1 MLPSSKD
8 DSYPS
13 ALAERIRER
22 IRRAGPITFCDWMR
36 MALYDNDEGYYCR
49 SDRQK
54 WGRAGDYRTSPERS
68 SLFAA
73 TFARYFAQL
82 HDQLGCPRQWTIVE
96 VGAGDGR
103 FASRVL
109 QTLQNS
115 FPSVFGASR
124 YVVDE
129 ASSYSRSLARERLK
143 PFGAFAGRVE
153 FRALDHVRID
163 PGIVFSNELLDAF
176 PVHRVVRHE
185 GQLQE
190 FYVTVGA
197 DGDFQW
203 IVGVPSTPRLADY
216 FAQSIQP
223 AEGQVAEVNLEID
236 EWLRKV
242 SRVIQA
248 GYLITVDYGANAEEL
263 YSSAVRH
270 QGTLRSFYNHQIVEN
285 ILARPG
291 EQDLTTTIDWTFVK
305 RTGETLGFETVEFD
319 RQDKFLIAAGL
330 LNQLEVEAQ
339 GSESEA
345 DKLRLSTAAR
355 EMILPDGMAAHFQ
368 VLVQKKEKIE
378 NYRDIRD
385 ETRLRAD

>member
-1 MLPSSKD
+1 
-8 DSYPS
+8 
-13 ALAERIRER
+13 
-22 IRRAGPITFCDWMR
+22 
-36 MALYDNDEGYYCR
+36 MALYDKDEGYYCR
-49 SDRQK
+49 ADRKK

-82 HDQLGCPRQWTIVE
+82 YDQLSRPQEWTIVE

-109 QTLQNS
+109 QTFQNS
-115 FPSVFGASR
+115 FPSVFAATR
-124 YVVDE
+124 YVLDE

-143 PFGAFAGRVE
+143 PFGGSAGRVE
-153 FRALDHVRID
+153 FRAFDGVGID
-163 PGIVFSNELLDAF
+163 PGIIFSNELLDAF
-176 PVHRVVRHE
+176 PVHRVVRHDGE
-185 GQLQE
+185 LQE

-197 DGDFQW
+197 DDDFHW
-203 IVGVPSTPRLADY
+203 IVDDPSTPGLADY
-216 FAQSIQP
+216 FGQGSIQLM
-223 AEGQVAEVNLEID
+223 EGQVAEVNLEIE

-242 SRVIQA
+242 SNAIKT

-263 YSSAVRH
+263 YSSAERY
-270 QGTLRSFYNHQIVEN
+270 QGTLRSYYNHCIAEN

-291 EQDLTTTIDWTFVK
+291 EQDLTTTINWTFVK
-305 RTGETLGFETVEFD
+305 RTGEALGFETVEFE
-319 RQDKFLIAAGL
+319 RQDKFLLAAGL

-339 GSESEA
+339 ATDSQA

-368 VLVQKKEKIE
+368 VLVQKKKEVV
-378 NYRDIRD
+378 
-385 ETRLRAD
+385 TQT

>member
-1 MLPSSKD
+1 MPKMLPSSRD
-8 DSYPS
+8 DSNTS
-13 ALAERIRER
+13 ALAPRLRER
-22 IRRAGPITFCDWMR
+22 LRREGPIPFYDWMK
-36 MALYDNDEGYYCR
+36 MALYDEQEGYYSR

-82 HDQLGCPRQWTIVE
+82 HDQLGRPQEWTIVE
-96 VGAGDGR
+96 VGAGDGS

-109 QTLQNS
+109 QTFQNS
-115 FPSVFGASR
+115 FPSVFAATR

-129 ASSYSRSLARERLK
+129 AGSHSRSLARERLK
-143 PFGAFAGRVE
+143 SFGGFPGRVE
-153 FRALDHVRID
+153 FRKLDGVEID

-176 PVHRVVRHE
+176 PVHRVVMHQ

-197 DGDFQW
+197 DDDFQW
-203 IVGVPSTPRLADY
+203 IVDTPSTPGLADY
-216 FAQSIQP
+216 FGQGSVQL
-223 AEGQVAEVNLEID
+223 AEGQVAEVNLEIE
-236 EWLRKV
+236 EWISKV
-242 SRVIQA
+242 SSVIRV
-248 GYLITVDYGANAEEL
+248 GYLITVDYGANTEDL
-263 YSSAVRH
+263 YSSAVRF
-270 QGTLRSFYNHQIVEN
+270 QGTLRSFYQHRIAEN
-285 ILARPG
+285 ILAHPG

-305 RTGETLGFETVEFD
+305 RTGEALGFEAVEFD
-319 RQDKFLIAAGL
+319 RQDKFLLAAGL

-345 DKLRLSTAAR
+345 DRLRLSTAAR

-368 VLVQKKEKIE
+368 VLVQKKKQ
-378 NYRDIRD
+378 
-385 ETRLRAD
+385 L

>member
-1 MLPSSKD
+1 MPEMLPFAKD
-8 DSYPS
+8 DSYSS
-13 ALAERIRER
+13 ALAQRLRER
-22 IRRAGPITFCDWMR
+22 IRREGPITFCDWMR
-36 MALYDNDEGYYCR
+36 MALYDKDEGYYCR

-82 HDQLGCPRQWTIVE
+82 YDQLGRPPEWTIVE

-109 QTLQNS
+109 QTFQNS
-115 FPSVFGASR
+115 FPSVFAATR

-129 ASSYSRSLARERLK
+129 TSSYSRSFARERLK
-143 PFGAFAGRVE
+143 PFDNRVE
-153 FRALDHVRID
+153 FRKLDGVEID

-176 PVHRVVRHE
+176 PVHRVVVQE
-185 GQLQE
+185 GQLVE

-197 DGDFQW
+197 DDEFQW
-203 IVGVPSTPRLADY
+203 MVDAPSKPGLADY
-216 FAQSIQP
+216 FVQESIQLT
-223 AEGQVAEVNLEID
+223 EGQVAEVNLEI
-236 EWLRKV
+236 EAWLTKV
-242 SRVIQA
+242 ASVIQA
-248 GYLITVDYGANAEEL
+248 GCLITVDYGADSEEL

-270 QGTLRSFYNHQIVEN
+270 QGTLRSFYNHRIAEN

-305 RTGETLGFETVEFD
+305 RTGEALGFETMEFD
-319 RQDKFLIAAGL
+319 RQDKFLLAAGL

-339 GSESEA
+339 ASKSEA
-345 DKLRLSTAAR
+345 DNLRLSTAAR

-368 VLVQKKEKIE
+368 VLVQKKKK
-378 NYRDIRD
+378 
-385 ETRLRAD
+385 L

>member
-1 MLPSSKD
+1 MLPVSKE
-8 DSYPS
+8 DSCPS

-22 IRRAGPITFCDWMR
+22 IRRAGPITFCDWMK
-36 MALYDNDEGYYCR
+36 MALYDKDEGYYCR
-49 SDRQK
+49 PDRQK

-82 HDQLGCPRQWTIVE
+82 HDQLGRPREWTILE

-109 QTLQNS
+109 QTFQNS
-115 FPSVFGASR
+115 FPSVFEATR
-124 YVVDE
+124 FIVDE
-129 ASSYSRSLARERLK
+129 TSSYSRSLARERLK
-143 PFGAFAGRVE
+143 SFGGLASRVE
-153 FRALDHVRID
+153 FRTLDGVEID

-176 PVHRVVRHE
+176 PVHRVVMHE

-190 FYVTVGA
+190 FYVTLGA

-203 IVGVPSTPRLADY
+203 IVDVPSTARLADY
-216 FAQSIQP
+216 FGQESIL
-223 AEGQVAEVNLEID
+223 AEGQVAEVNLEIE

-242 SRVIQA
+242 SSVIQA
-248 GYLITVDYGANAEEL
+248 GYLITVDYGANTEEL
-263 YSSAVRH
+263 YSSAVRY
-270 QGTLRSFYNHQIVEN
+270 QGTLRSFYNHRIAEN

-291 EQDLTTTIDWTFVK
+291 KQDLTTTIDWTFVK
-305 RTGETLGFETVEFD
+305 RTGEALGFETMEFD
-319 RQDKFLIAAGL
+319 RQDKFLLAAGL

-339 GSESEA
+339 GSESLA

-368 VLVQKKEKIE
+368 VLVQKKKE
-378 NYRDIRD
+378 
-385 ETRLRAD
+385 L

>member
-8 DSYPS
+8 DSYHSP
-13 ALAERIRER
+13 LAERLRER
-22 IRRAGPITFCDWMR
+22 IRREGPITFRDWMSI
-36 MALYDNDEGYYCR
+36 ALYDKDEGYYCR
-49 SDRQK
+49 TDRQK
-54 WGRAGDYRTSPERS
+54 WGRAGDYRTSSERS

-82 HDQLGCPRQWTIVE
+82 HDQLGRPREWTIVE

-109 QTLQNS
+109 QTFRNS
-115 FPSVFGASR
+115 FPSVFGATR
-124 YVVDE
+124 YIVDE
-129 ASSYSRSLARERLK
+129 TSSYSRSLARERLK
-143 PFGAFAGRVE
+143 PFGGFAGRVE
-153 FRALDHVRID
+153 FRKLDGVEID

-176 PVHRVVRHE
+176 PVHRVVMHE

-190 FYVTVGA
+190 FYVTLGA
-197 DGDFQW
+197 DDDFQW
-203 IVGVPSTPRLADY
+203 IVDAPSTPGLADY
-216 FAQSIQP
+216 FVRGSIQLT
-223 AEGQVAEVNLEID
+223 EGQVAEVNLEIE

-242 SRVIQA
+242 SSVIQA
-248 GYLITVDYGANAEEL
+248 GYLITVDYGADSEEL
-263 YSSAVRH
+263 YSSSVRH
-270 QGTLRSFYNHQIVEN
+270 EGTLRSFYNHRIAEN

-305 RTGETLGFETVEFD
+305 RTGEALGFETVEFD
-319 RQDKFLIAAGL
+319 RQDKFLMAAGL

-339 GSESEA
+339 GSESVA

-368 VLVQKKEKIE
+368 VLVQKKKA
-378 NYRDIRD
+378 
-385 ETRLRAD
+385 L

>member
-1 MLPSSKD
+1 MLLSAKD
-8 DSYPS
+8 HSYPS
-13 ALAERIRER
+13 ALAERLRER

-36 MALYDNDEGYYCR
+36 MALYDEHEGYYSR
-49 SDRQK
+49 ADRQK
-54 WGRAGDYRTSPERS
+54 WGRAGDYRISPERS

-82 HDQLGCPRQWTIVE
+82 YDQLGRQQEWTIVE

-115 FPSVFGASR
+115 FPSVFAASR

-143 PFGAFAGRVE
+143 PFGNRVK
-153 FRALDHVRID
+153 FRTLDGVEID

-176 PVHRVVRHE
+176 PVHRVVMHE

-203 IVGVPSTPRLADY
+203 IVDAPSTPGLADC
-216 FAQSIQP
+216 FGQGSIQL
-223 AEGQVAEVNLEID
+223 AEGQVAEVNLEIE

-242 SRVIQA
+242 SSVIQA
-248 GYLITVDYGANAEEL
+248 GYLITVDYGADAEEL
-263 YSSAVRH
+263 YSSAMRYL
-270 QGTLRSFYNHQIVEN
+270 GTLR
-285 ILARPG
+285 
-291 EQDLTTTIDWTFVK
+291 
-305 RTGETLGFETVEFD
+305 
-319 RQDKFLIAAGL
+319 
-330 LNQLEVEAQ
+330 
-339 GSESEA
+339 
-345 DKLRLSTAAR
+345 
-355 EMILPDGMAAHFQ
+355 
-368 VLVQKKEKIE
+368 
-378 NYRDIRD
+378 
-385 ETRLRAD
+385 

>member
-1 MLPSSKD
+1 MLPYSKE
-8 DSYPS
+8 DSYAS
-13 ALAERIRER
+13 ALAERIRKR

-36 MALYDNDEGYYCR
+36 MALYDEHEGYYCR
-49 SDRQK
+49 ADRQK

-82 HDQLGCPRQWTIVE
+82 YDQLGRPQEWTIVE

-109 QTLQNS
+109 QTLQKS
-115 FPSVFGASR
+115 FPSVFAATR

-129 ASSYSRSLARERLK
+129 ASSYSCSLARERLE
-143 PFGAFAGRVE
+143 PFGNRVK
-153 FRALDHVRID
+153 FRELDGVKID

-176 PVHRVVRHE
+176 PVHRVVMHE

-197 DGDFQW
+197 DGDFKW
-203 IVGVPSTPRLADY
+203 ILDVPSTARLADY
-216 FAQSIQP
+216 FGQGSIQLS
-223 AEGQVAEVNLEID
+223 EGQMAEVNLEIE
-236 EWLRKV
+236 EWLRRV
-242 SRVIQA
+242 SSAIQA
-248 GYLITVDYGANAEEL
+248 GYLITADYGATAEEL
-263 YSSAVRH
+263 YFSAMGY
-270 QGTLRSFYNHQIVEN
+270 QGTLRSFYHHRIVEN
-285 ILARPG
+285 ILAHPG

-305 RTGETLGFETVEFD
+305 RTGETLGFETLEFD

-330 LNQLEVEAQ
+330 LNQLEVETQ
-339 GSESEA
+339 RRESEA

-368 VLVQKKEKIE
+368 VLVQKKKK
-378 NYRDIRD
+378 
-385 ETRLRAD
+385 L